1 MVFIVSKSKILLLS
15 AFCNIFLIV
24 EIILQPGVQGRG
36 HLREGV
42 MGGREGDGDRE
53 GRGAERERLGLID
66 QQRTGDG
73 RILRRV
79 RHGVDE

>member
-1 MVFIVSKSKILLLS
+1 MVFFVSKSKILLLL
-15 AFCNIFLIV
+15 AFCNIFLTV

-36 HLREGV
+36 QV
-42 MGGREGDGDRE
+42 
-53 GRGAERERLGLID
+53 RGLWEEEREMEIVREEGLRDKLGLTD

-79 RHGVDE
+79 KHGADE